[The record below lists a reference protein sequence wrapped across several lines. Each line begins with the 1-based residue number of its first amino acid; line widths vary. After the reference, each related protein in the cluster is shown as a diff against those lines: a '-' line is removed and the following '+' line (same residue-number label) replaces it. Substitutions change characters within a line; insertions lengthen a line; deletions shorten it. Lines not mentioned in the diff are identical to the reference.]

1 VTRLDPITL
10 SQAADQAR
18 ARAQLLRQQSITLLS
33 SCETTLTGARRD
45 GNGARDGS
53 ADAPRPDAPVAVVD
67 DVEALRAHIRHLERL
82 IETRSTIE
90 QAKGIVMAAM
100 SCDPDTAFA
109 VLVRQS
115 QHENRKL
122 ALIAKDLVQR
132 TWQHEPS

>member
-10 SQAADQAR
+10 TQAAEHAR
-18 ARAQLLRQQSITLLS
+18 ARARLLRQQRVTAQG
-33 SCETTLTGARRD
+33 SCAATVTGPRRHGD
-45 GNGARDGS
+45 VEGDGS
-53 ADAPRPDAPVAVVD
+53 PSAARPDAPVD
-67 DVEALRAHIRHLERL
+67 DLEALRAHIEHLERL

-100 SCDPDTAFA
+100 NCDPDTAFA

-132 TWQHEPS
+132 TWQDEPST